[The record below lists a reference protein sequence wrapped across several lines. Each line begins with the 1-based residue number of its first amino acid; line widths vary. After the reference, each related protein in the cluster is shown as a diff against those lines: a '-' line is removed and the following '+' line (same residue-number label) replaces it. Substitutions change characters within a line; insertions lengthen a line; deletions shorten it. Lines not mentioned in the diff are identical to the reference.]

1 MINQIIDK
9 GYAVAR
15 IKHNEEI
22 LNIFKKIKK
31 KKYKKFSK
39 KGYSQNIANQL
50 ESKIKQNIY
59 NYVNDIIKQNKSI
72 Y

>member
-31 KKYKKFSK
+31 KNIKNFQKKVTR
-39 KGYSQNIANQL
+39 
-50 ESKIKQNIY
+50 KILQI
-59 NYVNDIIKQNKSI
+59 S
-72 Y
+72 